1 MNNTMNEVLPGV
13 LYAQL
18 LYLGGGVFLLTAVL
32 VLWRR
37 ELAAV
42 IRLMAAQGM
51 VLAGLVALLGIHRAS
66 PGLVAGAVL
75 IFGLR
80 GLVLPYLM
88 RRVLATSGTPRENG
102 SVVNVAASLVA
113 AAALVLIAYAVSQ
126 PLVALAPSAETQAVP
141 VAVTVVLLGFFV
153 LVTRRHALSQV
164 VGLLMLDNGIAMT
177 AFLTAQ
183 EMPMLVELGV
193 SLDLLLIVVVLH
205 VLVGRMR
212 RLTGSTDL
220 GELRELRG

>member
-1 MNNTMNEVLPGV
+1 
-13 LYAQL
+13 
-18 LYLGGGVFLLTAVL
+18 
-32 VLWRR
+32 
-37 ELAAV
+37 
-42 IRLMAAQGM
+42 
-51 VLAGLVALLGIHRAS
+51 
-66 PGLVAGAVL
+66 LVAGAVL

-80 GLVLPYLM
+80 GLVLPHLM

-164 VGLLMLDNGIAMT
+164 VGLLVLDNGIAMT

-205 VLVGRMR
+205 
-212 RLTGSTDL
+212 
-220 GELRELRG
+220 